1 MNGEFR
7 IGKTKQIHF
16 RIEWELFRRFR
27 SLFPDKGDM
36 QRLFRQML
44 IEFLDRHENLN
55 KHENLDRR
63 EDRTT

>member
-36 QRLFRQML
+36 QRMFRQML
-44 IEFLDRHENLN
+44 IEFLD
-55 KHENLDRR
+55 KHENPDGR
-63 EDRTT
+63 EDRMT

>member
-1 MNGEFR
+1 MN
-7 IGKTKQIHF
+7 GKTKQIHF

-44 IEFLDRHENLN
+44 IEFLD
-55 KHENLDRR
+55 KHGNPNDLDGR
-63 EDRTT
+63 EDRTL